1 LARATATRAMMTA
14 FARAALSTVR
24 ARSDVDARRRYKMTS
39 IASSRSTRRATVAAR
54 ASAGRRCV
62 RTHPTCRAR
71 SPSAR
76 VVARAGRK
84 MTSERRK
91 LDDIK
96 SMDDFD
102 DFVARE
108 GVQIVLFHASWCR
121 KCKFLVPKL
130 ERVSATVADDE
141 RASFASV
148 NVNEVPQELVRRCG
162 IEKMPTMQMYE
173 KGEKTWEL
181 ICGEEG
187 SACALKLQS
196 AVEEALKN
204 LG

>member
-1 LARATATRAMMTA
+1 
-14 FARAALSTVR
+14 
-24 ARSDVDARRRYKMTS
+24 
-39 IASSRSTRRATVAAR
+39 
-54 ASAGRRCV
+54 
-62 RTHPTCRAR
+62 
-71 SPSAR
+71 
-76 VVARAGRK
+76 

-148 NVNEVPQELVRRCG
+148 NVNEVAQGLVKRCG